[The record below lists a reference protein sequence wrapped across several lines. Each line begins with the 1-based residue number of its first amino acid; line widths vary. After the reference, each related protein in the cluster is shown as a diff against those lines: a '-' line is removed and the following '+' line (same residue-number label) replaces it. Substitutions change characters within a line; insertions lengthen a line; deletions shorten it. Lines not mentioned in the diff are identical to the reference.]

1 MASIVL
7 WQNIPSIHQ
16 APLVR
21 ELARQWAGPVLLV
34 VEEGLSQHRHKQGWQ
49 QPDFGNAELI
59 IRPSRQHRHEII
71 SNAGENSIHLFSGI
85 RAYPETY
92 WSLKQVACTNASLAI
107 YAEHVDDRGLRG
119 PIKRLQYSF
128 DALRWGSRV
137 DLMLI
142 TGQRG
147 REWFAQRGFP
157 VKNIAPFAYFP
168 EPVCLDASA
177 FPLTLKQSV
186 DQINLLFLAEL
197 IPRKGVDILLI
208 SLSGLQDYPWLLRIA
223 GIGSH
228 GLVYQQ
234 LAEQLGIAD
243 RLEWLGSLPNHQVP
257 ALMAESDCLILP
269 SRFDGWGAVVNE
281 ALLAG
286 TPALVSDACGASELV
301 ESSDRG
307 LVFAADSQAALTQAL
322 ADQFHKGPNSSVH
335 RLAIQAWAHHS
346 ISPAV
351 AAQYLLDQFEIVN
364 LPDQPLCRAPWLI

>member
-1 MASIVL
+1 
-7 WQNIPSIHQ
+7 
-16 APLVR
+16 
-21 ELARQWAGPVLLV
+21 VLLV